1 MQRRPTHTPTR
12 PLALGEDSLHLS
24 AFRNLLSLTSP
35 GAPTLLSLSSSS
47 LPSHTV
53 RLRSCWDV
61 FYSFP
66 VLVPHFHYTFP
77 SLALFFVCQRPLFLS
92 RCTVLIFCPPPCVS
106 PGLIS
111 KCKCRLCL
119 GHQDFCFTVT
129 PSLVFFPLSV
139 PACRVCLLWDYSKFL
154 QRRDVTRDDLHLI
167 RAPRWGCETCW
178 SDVTGFFSSC

>member
-92 RCTVLIFCPPPCVS
+92 RCTVLIFCPPPSCLARFNLKVHG
-106 PGLIS
+106 GL
-111 KCKCRLCL
+111 L
-119 GHQDFCFTVT
+119 
-129 PSLVFFPLSV
+129 
-139 PACRVCLLWDYSKFL
+139 CRVSTLSRASRFLFYCHTLACLFPAVCPCLPCLPVVGL
-154 QRRDVTRDDLHLI
+154 QQISAAARCHS
-167 RAPRWGCETCW
+167 RW
-178 SDVTGFFSSC
+178 SASH